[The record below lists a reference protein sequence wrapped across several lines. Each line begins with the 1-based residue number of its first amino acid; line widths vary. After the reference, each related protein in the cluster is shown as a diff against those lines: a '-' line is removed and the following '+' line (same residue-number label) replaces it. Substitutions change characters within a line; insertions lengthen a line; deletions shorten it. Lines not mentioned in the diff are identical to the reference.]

1 MGIILFIEFVVKN
14 FWSAFV
20 MGVYYGRLFGGW
32 GAVVG
37 LGMEEVGCF

>member
-20 MGVYYGRLFGGW
+20 MGGLLWVVVWGV